1 MPHFLK
7 LFIRNHIKLQEKLLE
22 YSKLLSNADLLIYEQ
37 KDVHNYLL
45 NAKNL
50 NIHTQPNMF

>member
-1 MPHFLK
+1 M
-7 LFIRNHIKLQEKLLE
+7 EKLLE
-22 YSKLLSNADLLIYEQ
+22 DSKRLSNADLLIYEQ

-50 NIHTQPNMF
+50 NIHGRPNMF